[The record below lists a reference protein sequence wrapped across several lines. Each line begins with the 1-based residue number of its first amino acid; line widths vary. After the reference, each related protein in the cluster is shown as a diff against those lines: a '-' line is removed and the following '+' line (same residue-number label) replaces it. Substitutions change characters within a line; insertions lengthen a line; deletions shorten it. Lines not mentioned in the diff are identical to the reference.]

1 MIREIVIVSGKGGT
15 GKTSLAAAFA
25 ALAKN
30 GILCD
35 ADVDAADLHLLM
47 QPEVKKRTDFMGGSK
62 AVINPDLCTGCGTC
76 RTLCRFDAISDR
88 YEVDPIR
95 CEGCGVCVDFCP
107 EQAIDFPVQRC
118 GEWYISATRFG
129 PMVHAR
135 LGIAEENSGRLVS
148 LVRKETR
155 QLAEERGLELIL
167 TDGPPGI
174 GCPVIA
180 AIGGA
185 TALVIVVEPTVS
197 GIHDMERVV
206 DLAAHFRVPG
216 MVIVNKYDLNVEMT
230 ETIEQLAVQRN
241 LVVLG
246 RVPFDPVFTRSMV
259 QGQTLFEY
267 GEETPTRQVVRDIW
281 AKIISSPSMNPLG
294 SWISKQPFNDD
305 GEGFMVRV
313 AIPSEGNGGLDGRRA
328 GHFGHC
334 DVFTCIDVE
343 DGQIQAVHILPNQE
357 HVQGG
362 CMVPVNLLA
371 QAGVNALVVGGI
383 GMRPLMGFRQV
394 GIEVYHDG
402 ERPEIRP
409 VVEDFLAGRLP
420 RISDDQVCGG
430 GGH

>member
-15 GKTSLAAAFA
+15 GKTSLTAAFA

-30 GILCD
+30 SILCD

-47 QPEVKKRTDFMGGSK
+47 QPEVKEQTDFMGGSK
-62 AVINPDLCTGCGTC
+62 AVIDPDLCTGCGTC

-167 TDGPPGI
+167 IDGPPGI

-230 ETIEQLAVQRN
+230 ETIEKLAVQRN

-267 GEETPTRQVVRDIW
+267 GAETPTRQVVRDIW

-294 SWISKQPFNDD
+294 IVDFK
-305 GEGFMVRV
+305 
-313 AIPSEGNGGLDGRRA
+313 
-328 GHFGHC
+328 
-334 DVFTCIDVE
+334 TT
-343 DGQIQAVHILPNQE
+343 IQ
-357 HVQGG
+357 
-362 CMVPVNLLA
+362 
-371 QAGVNALVVGGI
+371 
-383 GMRPLMGFRQV
+383 
-394 GIEVYHDG
+394 
-402 ERPEIRP
+402 
-409 VVEDFLAGRLP
+409 
-420 RISDDQVCGG
+420 
-430 GGH
+430 